1 LNNVVA
7 PSDQFATDAPVPRAI
22 ISFAAGLN
30 ENTTPDIQECSA
42 GFNFD
47 LTLNQTSL
55 IPRKPF
61 DLKGTATNA
70 GELTS
75 IMQLV
80 TRANAQTTL
89 TVNGNQVYLW
99 DGGSTFTSKAT
110 VTAPA
115 ALRDAYWSL
124 NDELIITDV
133 NLNNVV
139 AKWDGTTYANLT
151 TGLAQPLKAK
161 YVIVHLNRVWL
172 FNITYNS
179 VNYPHMILVSA
190 FENRQNYDIST
201 RGGPT
206 TVGGGVF
213 PTGLEA
219 FYLLVPDLKPI
230 NGVTLFQNTL
240 LISTLEGRTWKLTGS
255 SPLDFQFGDF
265 FDTEPAIGSENIT
278 DIGND
283 VLFVGRGGNIQLLSA
298 TQTYGDVR
306 SFSLSRWLPN
316 TTANLS
322 TVNRIVYDRLGQ
334 RVLLF
339 TPSKVLVLFKNMLKQ
354 NRYQASEGLS
364 PWSVYTTQ
372 DSASFNTQF
381 AKYMLIPGT
390 TNFSVFFGDSAGR
403 MFDLNGVG
411 SGDAGASQILVS
423 RRTRHIGPE
432 IVQPWPWDTENIT
445 GHLRYRRLT
454 PLDFTVSLDWDDE
467 YNTGANVLSLKG
479 PAANDPAP
487 YWNGGFYWNGS
498 SYWNQG
504 FAFASRVSSMNIDPG
519 GKGPGF
525 YLTVSTAA
533 NAPFQLDAVE
543 FD

>member
-1 LNNVVA
+1 MAA
-7 PSDQFATDAPVPRAI
+7 PGYPENQFASDAPVPRAI
-22 ISFAAGLN
+22 LSFAAGLN
-30 ENTTPDIQECSA
+30 ENTTPDIAECSA
-42 GFNFD
+42 GYNFD
-47 LTLNQTSL
+47 LTLNQSSL

-61 DLKGTATNA
+61 DLKGTAPNA
-70 GELTS
+70 GQNTS

-80 TRANAQTTL
+80 KRDNTETTL
-89 TVNGNQVYLW
+89 TVNGNQVYQW
-99 DGGSTFTSKAT
+99 DGESTFTSKAS

-124 NDELIITDV
+124 ADVLVVTDA
-133 NLNNVV
+133 NLNNPV
-139 AKWDGTTYANLT
+139 AEWDGTTYANLT
-151 TGLAQPLKAK
+151 TGLLHDLYAK
-161 YVIVHLNRVWL
+161 YCIVHLHRVWL
-172 FNITYNS
+172 FNITYNGT
-179 VNYPHMILVSA
+179 NYPHMILVSA
-190 FENRQNYDIST
+190 FEDHEDYDIST

-240 LISTLEGRTWKLTGS
+240 LISTLEGRTWKLNGT
-255 SPLDFQFGDF
+255 SPLDFEFGDF

-283 VLFVGRGGNIQLLSA
+283 VLFVARGGNIQLLSA

-306 SFSLSRWLPN
+306 AFSLSRWLPV
-316 TTANLS
+316 TTQNLVDI
-322 TVNRIVYDRLGQ
+322 TRIVYDRLGQ

-339 TPSKVLVLFKNMLKQ
+339 APSKVLVLFKNMLKQ
-354 NRYQASEGLS
+354 DRYQASEGLS

-390 TNFSVFFGDSAGR
+390 TNYSVFFGDSAGR

-411 SGDAGASQILVS
+411 QGDAGTSGIQVM

-445 GHLRYRRLT
+445 GHIRYRRIT
-454 PLDFTVSLDWDDE
+454 PIDFTVSLDWDDE
-467 YNTGANVLSLKG
+467 YNTGSNTLSLKG
-479 PAANDPAP
+479 PTAGDPAP
-487 YWNGGFYWNGS
+487 YFDGEFYFNGPVYF
-498 SYWNQG
+498 NQG
-504 FAFASRVSSMNIDPG
+504 FAFAARVSSMNLDPG

-525 YLTVSTAA
+525 YMTVSTECDE
-533 NAPFQLDAVE
+533 PFQVDAVE